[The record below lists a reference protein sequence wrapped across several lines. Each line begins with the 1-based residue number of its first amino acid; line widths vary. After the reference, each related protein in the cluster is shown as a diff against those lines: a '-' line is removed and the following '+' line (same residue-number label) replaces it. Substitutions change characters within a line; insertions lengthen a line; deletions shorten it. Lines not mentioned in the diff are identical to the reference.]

1 MPHTKAKPVVNTRI
15 QARNKELILEAA
27 LDVFSA
33 SGFRGATVDQI
44 AAKSEMSKP
53 NLLYY
58 FRRKEDIYVALLEH
72 TLSDWLEPLR
82 ELDPAGDPLTELARY
97 ITAKMQMSDASPK
110 ASRLFAN
117 EILHGAPMIEKFL
130 KGPLRQL
137 VAEKSQVIQ
146 SWIAAEKIAPV
157 DPYHLIFAI
166 WAVTQHY
173 ADFSV
178 QVDAVLGRR
187 EDSKAAQKAV
197 LEILLRGLQVKQ
209 S

>member
-82 ELDPAGDPLTELARY
+82 ELNPDGRSADRTCALY
-97 ITAKMQMSDASPK
+97 
-110 ASRLFAN
+110 
-117 EILHGAPMIEKFL
+117 
-130 KGPLRQL
+130 LRQDAD
-137 VAEKSQVIQ
+137 VGGKSQ
-146 SWIAAEKIAPV
+146 
-157 DPYHLIFAI
+157 
-166 WAVTQHY
+166 
-173 ADFSV
+173 
-178 QVDAVLGRR
+178 
-187 EDSKAAQKAV
+187 
-197 LEILLRGLQVKQ
+197 GLTALCQ
-209 S
+209 